1 MHPTPDAAVAMT
13 GLAPLA
19 RAAAKAA
26 AGALLLVASLSA
38 SADARPTTDIMFKN
52 TTPGEILMFVNGA
65 QVDNGF
71 CASTATPPD
80 RSVSCYLVVPGHHFP
95 GPVDPNVFD
104 PFAATLDDKAFF
116 HGRTFTY
123 WIGEQGE
130 SGDSQHVSDYLRFTQ
145 RLAGDAGSGTSL
157 FVEFWSA
164 GEGTESDLL
173 CKDQLGTIDFPSTRS
188 GCDIT
193 ENGTKQLLAGIL
205 VYNDLYNFS
214 FSSGTP
220 PTTPP
225 PPPPPGGTVPEPAT
239 LALLATALAGAG
251 LARRRA
257 RRG

>member
-1 MHPTPDAAVAMT
+1 MHPKSDSAASKA
-13 GLAPLA
+13 GLAPLT
-19 RAAAKAA
+19 RAMAKAA
-26 AGALLLVASLSA
+26 TGALLLVASLSA
-38 SADARPTTDIMFKN
+38 SADARPATDIMFKN

-65 QVDNGF
+65 QLDNGF
-71 CASTATPPD
+71 CPSTATPPD
-80 RSVSCYLVVPGHHFP
+80 RSVSCYLVVPGHRFP
-95 GPVDPNVFD
+95 GPIDPNVFE
-104 PFAATLDDKAFF
+104 PFAATLDDKAYFG
-116 HGRTFTY
+116 GRTFTY

-130 SGDSQHVSDYLRFTQ
+130 SGDSQHVSDYLRVTQ
-145 RLAGDAGSGTSL
+145 RLDGDAGSGTSL

-164 GEGTESDLL
+164 GEGTESGLL
-173 CKDQLGTIDFPSTRS
+173 CKDQLWSTEIPSTRS

-193 ENGTKQLLAGIL
+193 ENGTKQLLVGIS

-251 LARRRA
+251 LSRRRA
-257 RRG
+257 RRS